1 MTSIVKRIRDL
12 VHKGEMSLESIWKFY
27 IDNINN
33 YDKVINSLIHQVK
46 FQDIEHVDAKDSD
59 LNGIPIIYKDNICT
73 KGIPTTCA
81 SNVLKDYVSPFDA
94 TVVERL
100 KEAGMVCLGK
110 SNMDEFAM
118 GARTDTGIYGD
129 TKNPWDLNLDAGG
142 SSGGSGAAV
151 AARFA
156 PIALGTD
163 TGGSVRLPAY
173 KCGIIGMK
181 PSYGTLSRYGVVA
194 YASSLDQV
202 GILGLNIEDIALV
215 LDTAG
220 GLDSRD
226 ATSLDI
232 PCDFFSRKI
241 HGNAKAVIGIDYSV
255 FKEDVGAMMHVVSR
269 LNHAGYETREI
280 LLPNL
285 DKVESCYYTITSS
298 EAFSNLSR
306 YDGIRYGHADQA
318 AKSVDAFYK
327 ANRQFGDEVS
337 NRLLAGA
344 FFTSPDNCDS
354 YYVNAQKYRR
364 YICNS
369 FNEVYDKVDCVIM
382 PVCQLNPYYDRT
394 DTYSVDHFNMLANLI
409 GAPSIAFPTYVS
421 QGMPQGFQIMG
432 RCFHDDQIIKI
443 IYDLQKYD
451 PILTRKAQ
459 YAGKDI

>member
-1 MTSIVKRIRDL
+1 MSSIVKRIKNL
-12 VHKGEMSLESIWKFY
+12 VHKGERSLESIWRFY
-27 IDNINN
+27 IENINN
-33 YDKVINSLIHQVK
+33 YDKDLNALIHQVQFK
-46 FQDIEHVDAKDSD
+46 DIEHVDAKDSD

-110 SNMDEFAM
+110 SNLDEFAM
-118 GARTDTGIYGD
+118 GSCTDTGIYGD
-129 TKNPWDLNLDAGG
+129 TKNPWDLSLDAGG

-173 KCGIIGMK
+173 RCGVIGMK

-202 GILGLNIEDIALV
+202 GVLGLNIEDIALV
-215 LDTAG
+215 LDAAG
-220 GLDSRD
+220 GLDSKD
-226 ATSLDI
+226 STSLDI

-241 HGNAKAVIGIDYSV
+241 RGNAKAVIGIDYSI
-255 FKEDVGAMMHVVSR
+255 FKEDVGAVMHIISR
-269 LNHAGYETREI
+269 LKHAGYETREI
-280 LLPNL
+280 KLPDL
-285 DKVESCYYTITSS
+285 DNIDSCYYTISS
-298 EAFSNLSR
+298 TEAFSNLSR

-318 AKSVDAFYK
+318 AKSVDDFYK
-327 ANRQFGDEVS
+327 ANRNFGEEVS

-344 FFTSPDNCDS
+344 FFTSPDNYDS

-364 YICNS
+364 HIYDS
-369 FNEVYDKVDCVIM
+369 FKKIYDKVDCVIM
-382 PVCQLNPYYDRT
+382 PVCQLNPYCDGA
-394 DTYSVDHFNMLANLI
+394 DIYSLDHFNVLANLI
-409 GAPSIAFPTYVS
+409 GAPSIAFPIYVS

-432 RCFHDDQIIKI
+432 RYLHDDQIIKI

-459 YAGKDI
+459 YAGKDL